1 MKKENVMKNLFS
13 LRICL
18 VLFLSVFISL
28 CGCEKREKISHLSQ
42 LSGKE
47 FAIPTGT
54 VADKLV
60 LSKIPDAKFKYFNS
74 VMDAALAV
82 KSGKAD
88 AAAYDE
94 PILKNIAAKNSG
106 LTVLSEMITNDNY
119 GFAVRLE
126 DNELKQA
133 IDLTVRELKQNGT
146 YDDMMRRWFPKT
158 GNPAPMP
165 AITSESGKGVLRL
178 GTASVTEPF
187 SFVDGS
193 GKVVGFDV
201 ELASYVAKKLGKKL
215 EIVNMDFGGMIPAL
229 ITGKV
234 DLIGACITIT
244 EERSKKVLFSDPY
257 YIGGIAA
264 MVRE

>member
-1 MKKENVMKNLFS
+1 MKNEEPMKNLFS
-13 LRICL
+13 PR
-18 VLFLSVFISL
+18 ISL
-28 CGCEKREKISHLSQ
+28 VFVLSLFIMLTGCEKREKITRLKQ

-82 KSGKAD
+82 KTGKAD

-106 LTVLSEMITNDNY
+106 ISVLSEMITNDNY
-119 GFAVRLE
+119 GFAVRL
-126 DNELKQA
+126 DDKKLKDAIDSTVKELKQS
-133 IDLTVRELKQNGT
+133 GT
-146 YDDMMRRWFPKT
+146 YDDMMHRWFPKT

-165 AITSESGKGVLRL
+165 VITSDGTKGVIRF

-193 GKVVGFDV
+193 GKVVGFDI
-201 ELASYVAKKLGKKL
+201 ELASYVAKKMGRKL

-234 DLIGACITIT
+234 DMIGACITIT
-244 EERSKKVLFSDPY
+244 GERSKQVLFSDPY

-264 MVRE
+264 MVRD